1 MSNIS
6 KENIVKENEKQV
18 DLEEKASVVNT
29 IGSIVEEINLNTT
42 DSIEKVDEKHTKVA
56 KQTAKAIK
64 NKKTRE
70 IKIPIDPQ
78 NPKDLI
84 VPVIINGYRW
94 EIKRGEKVI
103 VPEPVAK
110 ILEDAK
116 YI

>member
-1 MSNIS
+1 MS
-6 KENIVKENEKQV
+6 KTENTEK
-18 DLEEKASVVNT
+18 VVNT
-29 IGSIVEEINLNTT
+29 TEN
-42 DSIEKVDEKHTKVA
+42 IEDVKVDAKHLEVA
-56 KQTAKAIK
+56 NQTAKAIK
-64 NKKTRE
+64 NKKMVE

-94 EIKRGEKVI
+94 EVKRGVKVS

-110 ILEDAK
+110 ILENSK

>member
-1 MSNIS
+1 MADAKNV
-6 KENIVKENEKQV
+6 EVV
-18 DLEEKASVVNT
+18 EEKVVNT
-29 IGSIVEEINLNTT
+29 TE
-42 DSIEKVDEKHTKVA
+42 SIEDAKVDAKHTEVA

-64 NKKTRE
+64 NKKMVE

-78 NPKDLI
+78 NPKDLV

-94 EIKRGEKVI
+94 EIKRGEKVS

-110 ILEDAK
+110 ILENSK

>member
-1 MSNIS
+1 MAETKNVEI
-6 KENIVKENEKQV
+6 
-18 DLEEKASVVNT
+18 LEEKVVNT
-29 IGSIVEEINLNTT
+29 TE
-42 DSIEKVDEKHTKVA
+42 SIENPKVDAKHTKIA
-56 KQTAKAIK
+56 LKTAKAIK
-64 NKKTRE
+64 GAKNVE

-94 EIKRGEKVI
+94 EIKRGEKVS

>member
-1 MSNIS
+1 MSEEKVINTTESI
-6 KENIVKENEKQV
+6 ENEKV
-18 DLEEKASVVNT
+18 DAKH
-29 IGSIVEEINLNTT
+29 
-42 DSIEKVDEKHTKVA
+42 IEVA

-64 NKKTRE
+64 SKKMVE
-70 IKIPIDPQ
+70 IKIPIDSQ

-94 EIKRGEKVI
+94 EIKRGEKVS

-110 ILEDAK
+110 ILENAK

>member
-1 MSNIS
+1 MADAKNV
-6 KENIVKENEKQV
+6 EVV
-18 DLEEKASVVNT
+18 EEKVVNT
-29 IGSIVEEINLNTT
+29 TE
-42 DSIEKVDEKHTKVA
+42 SIEDAKVDAKHTEVA

-64 NKKTRE
+64 NKKMVE

-94 EIKRGEKVI
+94 EIKRGEKVS
-103 VPEPVAK
+103 VPEPVAN
-110 ILEDAK
+110 ILEDSK

>member
-1 MSNIS
+1 MS
-6 KENIVKENEKQV
+6 KEKDVKDIETN
-18 DLEEKASVVNT
+18 
-29 IGSIVEEINLNTT
+29 VEDVETN
-42 DSIEKVDEKHTKVA
+42 VDEKNINTTESIENVKIDAKHTEVA
-56 KQTAKAIK
+56 KKTAKAIK
-64 NKKTRE
+64 NKKMVE

-94 EIKRGEKVI
+94 EIKRGEKVS

-110 ILEDAK
+110 ILEDSK

>member
-1 MSNIS
+1 MADAKNV
-6 KENIVKENEKQV
+6 EVV
-18 DLEEKASVVNT
+18 EEKVVNT
-29 IGSIVEEINLNTT
+29 TE
-42 DSIEKVDEKHTKVA
+42 SIEDAKVDAKHTEVA

-64 NKKTRE
+64 NKKMVE

-78 NPKDLI
+78 NPKDLV

-94 EIKRGEKVI
+94 EIKRGEKVS

-110 ILEDAK
+110 ILEDSK